1 MGFNSAQLL
10 FFLGGVTIKGGD
22 TFVDAHTLKE
32 RGLHMYGV
40 NTGETSSNFPP
51 ISADDS
57 PSLAQCLLISL
68 FTQANS
74 YGFHIF
80 HRRGSSNLFIEN
92 YEAGMWTS
100 WKKIP
105 SVSI

>member
-1 MGFNSAQLL
+1 
-10 FFLGGVTIKGGD
+10 
-22 TFVDAHTLKE
+22 
-32 RGLHMYGV
+32 MYGV

-92 YEAGMWTS
+92 CEAGVWTS
-100 WKKIP
+100 WKKNTKCFYIIKGRLTP
-105 SVSI
+105 PFY